1 MLSHPQSVLQEWL
14 ASCIL
19 SLSMTLF
26 LGPDHWRPHSEA
38 VAFVALKGGLQE
50 QIKFPLLNSENS
62 SLICTSIYMY
72 LGSSLHR
79 ILDLLTNKIRKEGH
93 LGLN

>member
-38 VAFVALKGGLQE
+38 VALCSPQRRTPGADQVPFVDLRE
-50 QIKFPLLNSENS
+50 QLPHLHFHIYGFRLLSAQNP
-62 SLICTSIYMY
+62 
-72 LGSSLHR
+72 GPA
-79 ILDLLTNKIRKEGH
+79 D
-93 LGLN
+93 